1 MSWDGTGY
9 SFPLFTPNLKFILQM
24 NTSLPSGSL
33 PARYSAARISSF
45 GWLSANQS
53 LALLCFPLLIQCWD
67 IPRKSATSSTHSLF
81 QEVAEWGGY
90 LALPLSR
97 RPTGHHIFVIV
108 TRYTHAYLESEF
120 RQCWTLLIVLMA
132 SFFVL
137 LGSNKYTFVPFSCF
151 SWLSVTSSTIL
162 NGGIH
167 AYSWF

>member
-1 MSWDGTGY
+1 MRWNWLFFTLCVSSSLFFTLW
-9 SFPLFTPNLKFILQM
+9 SEPLFTPNLIFISQM
-24 NTSLPSGSL
+24 DTSLPSGSL

-108 TRYTHAYLESEF
+108 TRYIHTPP
-120 RQCWTLLIVLMA
+120 LIQDFIFYV
-132 SFFVL
+132 FQ
-137 LGSNKYTFVPFSCF
+137 
-151 SWLSVTSSTIL
+151 
-162 NGGIH
+162 
-167 AYSWF
+167 